1 MYWAFIHV
9 IYWIRLIVFNG
20 LVPWDVCMYQFDKEK
35 NVVAYFVVHCFQYA
49 CIMSLGCIIQLD
61 ISTTAYRYPHIIW
74 MHSNFAYCINK
85 TIYLERKICTVLGEV
100 QPLGG
105 LIYAPLTLYQA
116 REKSLTNHFAP
127 SAQPQQPS
135 STLFVRSLKGSRVKK
150 TTSVLHVLN
159 SMNRVLY
166 NVRECQFLELWATIM
181 WTL

>member
-1 MYWAFIHV
+1 MALFH
-9 IYWIRLIVFNG
+9 
-20 LVPWDVCMYQFDKEK
+20 KT
-35 NVVAYFVVHCFQYA
+35 HA
-49 CIMSLGCIIQLD
+49 CISLIKKIMWSLICRPLFPICIYNVLGIHNLTGYFYDSLQ
-61 ISTTAYRYPHIIW
+61 IPTYIW
-74 MHSNFAYCINK
+74 THSHFAYCIKK

-166 NVRECQFLELWATIM
+166 NVRECQFLEL
-181 WTL
+181 